1 MAKIGS
7 YGAADII
14 AVPNSPGLKQ
24 IELGMND
31 TVAMSTSPWTGQA
44 QAQWFPNDAWDGQIT
59 LPLMNIDQIGAWE
72 AWLSELR
79 GMKNV
84 FPLGNPLRA
93 MPRGRVNHASSPFT
107 NGVSSAMA
115 TSLAL
120 KGFAANQV
128 RLLLPG
134 DHLQVGYRLH
144 RVLNVVNSDG
154 FGQANVDIWPI
165 VREDIP
171 DNTAVIFLNPKGL
184 FRLAENRRSVTQTE
198 TRMGGVTVKIMEA
211 K

>member
-1 MAKIGS
+1 MAKIGT

-14 AVPNSPGLKQ
+14 AVPISPGLKQ
-24 IELGMND
+24 IELGMSD
-31 TVAMSTSPWTGQA
+31 TVAMSTSPWTGQS
-44 QAQWFPNDAWDGQIT
+44 QAQWFPNDAWDGEIT
-59 LPLMNIDQIGAWE
+59 LPLMTVDQIGAWE

-93 MPRGRVNHASSPFT
+93 MPRGMAAGSVPFT
-107 NGVSSAMA
+107 NGVNSAMA

-120 KGFAANQV
+120 KGFKPNKAL
-128 RLLLPG
+128 LLLPG

-144 RVLNVVNSDG
+144 RVLNVVNSDASG
-154 FGQANVDIWPI
+154 LANIDIWPI

-171 DNTAVIFLNPKGL
+171 DSTAIILRNPMGL

-198 TRMGGVTVKIMEA
+198 TRMGSVTVKIVEA